1 MNITTTTAKVYIVKG
16 RYQTVRFL
24 TEKAAWKRLAWEM
37 IKEKHE
43 DYDEMN
49 PDWLAYLHYR
59 FLRLY
64 HPKAVQ
70 HRLQRIRADV
80 PFYRPSSDPEYPF

>member
-1 MNITTTTAKVYIVKG
+1 MNITTAEAKVYIVKG
-16 RYQTVRFL
+16 RYRTFRFF
-24 TEKAAWKRLAWEM
+24 TEKAAIRKLVWEL

-43 DYDEMN
+43 DYEEFNMD
-49 PDWLAYLHYR
+49 LAYLHYR

-70 HRLQRIRADV
+70 HRLQRIRADAPIERPYI
-80 PFYRPSSDPEYPF
+80 PF